1 MDGNR
6 EIFRTGRIIAC
17 PLILIMLI
25 AKTGALNN
33 MEKSVYSIG
42 DIQRVT
48 EADDFISEEEICD
61 SDGHARI
68 LNSFTWADYLVL
80 GGMLAGSVGIGAV
93 YSCRSGKTT
102 SSSDLLLGGGSVP
115 TLPMAISLC
124 ASFVTAVELLGNPA
138 EMYRYGT
145 QFWLVSVALLLV
157 VPFTSRLYLPVF
169 WQLRLT
175 SAYEY
180 LELRFGPRTRLLASA
195 LYVLQMALYTSV
207 AVYAPALALSNVT
220 GLNVYVA
227 VSIVYVVCIFYA
239 SQGGLKAVIMTD
251 TFQAAILMGSIL
263 LIVYLGEGFLGG
275 PGPIWSTNF
284 KTERLELFRMDT
296 NPTVRHSFWSVL
308 IGGTFYWMTMFC
320 SNQASIQKYMSVEN
334 IGQVRTALW
343 VSCAGLILV
352 YTINFYTGMI
362 LVAHYKDCDPL
373 KSGDVTA
380 ADELLPL
387 YVISQM
393 GHLQGVTGF
402 FVAGIFAASLGTVA
416 SALNSLAAVT
426 YQDFVIGAF
435 NVKVSESKSAL
446 WVKSISI
453 VYGIISFLL
462 VFVVEQLGSVM
473 QVAISFNGMVGG
485 VTFALFSL
493 GMFFP
498 WTNSKGAISG
508 GVIGLALV
516 LWMGLGQQVSI
527 ASGSYVIPEK
537 ETSIE
542 GCPCL
547 NVTESM
553 NTSVTP
559 DESEVFFLYRV
570 SFLWYSVISFFVTVL
585 VGLIV
590 SYLTGP
596 TNPEDVDTDLLSPP
610 VKEYLYSLPES
621 IKEYLNLPPKT
632 SPSKTDMNK
641 TKVGI
646 VNVAMDI
653 KESELE
659 KQ

>member
-1 MDGNR
+1 MEGNR
-6 EIFRTGRIIAC
+6 EGFRTGRMAAW
-17 PLILIMLI
+17 PLVLVMLI
-25 AKTGALNN
+25 VGAGALNN
-33 MEKSVYSIG
+33 MEKSVYSIS

-48 EADDFISEEEICD
+48 EAEEFISEEEICD
-61 SDGHARI
+61 SKGHARI

-93 YSCRSGKTT
+93 YSCSGGKTT

-145 QFWLVSVALLLV
+145 QFWLVSISLLLV
-157 VPFTSRLYLPVF
+157 VPLTSRLYLPVF
-169 WQLRLT
+169 WQLKLT

-180 LELRFGPRTRLLASA
+180 LELRFGPRTRRLASA

-207 AVYAPALALSNVT
+207 AVYAPALALSHVT

-239 SQGGLKAVIMTD
+239 SQGGLRAVIMTD
-251 TFQAAILMGSIL
+251 TFQAAVLMGSIL

-284 KTERLELFRMDT
+284 KTDRLELFNMDT
-296 NPTVRHSFWSVL
+296 NPTVRHTFWSVL

-320 SNQASIQKYMSVEN
+320 SNQASIQKYMSVGN
-334 IGQVRTALW
+334 IAQVRKALW
-343 VSCAGLILV
+343 LSCGGLILV

-362 LVAHYKDCDPL
+362 LVTHYKDCDPL
-373 KSGDVTA
+373 RSGDVTA

-485 VTFALFSL
+485 VTFALFTL

-508 GVIGLALV
+508 GVAGLALV

-527 ASGSYVIPEK
+527 ASGIYIIPEK
-537 ETSIE
+537 PTSIQ

-547 NVTESM
+547 NLTEATNEAVNS
-553 NTSVTP
+553 

-570 SFLWYSVISFFVTVL
+570 SFLWYSVISFCVTVI
-585 VGLIV
+585 VGIIV

-596 TNPEDVDTDLLSPP
+596 TNPEDVDSDLLSPP
-610 VKEYLYSLPES
+610 IRNYLYTLPEH
-621 IKEYLNLPPKT
+621 IKLYLNLPPNK
-632 SPSKTDMNK
+632 SPSCRDDNI

-646 VNVAMDI
+646 INVAMEI
-653 KESELE
+653 KDELE
-659 KQ
+659 KK